1 MVFTIVVN
9 LYAKDGKD
17 AEEQLRTK
25 LAEASHTYSKDAGVL
40 GWHALQNTS
49 DPRKWTLV
57 ERYDQES
64 SVAHHREHPEYKS
77 FAAALLPLL
86 ENGQESLDVH
96 QFNELA

>member
-1 MVFTIVVN
+1 MVYTIIVN

-17 AEEQLRTK
+17 VEEKLRAK
-25 LAEASHTYSKDAGVL
+25 LAEASKTYSKDASVL
-40 GWHALQNTS
+40 GWHVLQNTS

-64 SVAHHREHPEYKS
+64 SVAQHREHPDYKT
-77 FAAALLPLL
+77 FAGALVALL

-96 QFNELA
+96 QFKEV